1 MIGVK
6 VQSKVTFL
14 YQTLYSTCHYKNET
28 EIYHEST
35 LYNDTMNQH
44 FTLYNSYNAV
54 YLFNYF
60 WLSSQ
65 SYKYIMINIY
75 HGSNV
80 HKQITNRL
88 EHTGSG
94 LGDSSVFRINQSKNK
109 KRKQSY
115 DISCIYFYLNI

>member
-65 SYKYIMINIY
+65 SYKYIMIN
-75 HGSNV
+75 
-80 HKQITNRL
+80 T
-88 EHTGSG
+88 
-94 LGDSSVFRINQSKNK
+94 
-109 KRKQSY
+109 
-115 DISCIYFYLNI
+115 

>member
-88 EHTGSG
+88 E
-94 LGDSSVFRINQSKNK
+94 
-109 KRKQSY
+109 
-115 DISCIYFYLNI
+115 

>member
-44 FTLYNSYNAV
+44 FTLYNSNNAV
-54 YLFNYF
+54 SVKSLFLVVF
-60 WLSSQ
+60 T
-65 SYKYIMINIY
+65 IIHIY
-75 HGSNV
+75 
-80 HKQITNRL
+80 
-88 EHTGSG
+88 
-94 LGDSSVFRINQSKNK
+94 
-109 KRKQSY
+109 Y
-115 DISCIYFYLNI
+115 DQYTCISWQ